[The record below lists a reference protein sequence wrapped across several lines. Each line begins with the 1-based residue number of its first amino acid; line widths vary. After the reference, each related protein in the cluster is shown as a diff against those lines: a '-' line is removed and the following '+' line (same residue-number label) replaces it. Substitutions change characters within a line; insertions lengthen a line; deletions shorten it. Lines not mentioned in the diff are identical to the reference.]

1 MRRGINYM
9 INIGKFNT
17 LKVAR
22 KTDFGYYLD
31 AGTGSTR
38 DDVLLPDNST
48 AGKELSVG
56 DEVKAFIY
64 RDSRDR
70 IIATLNEPLAQVG
83 DIAYLK
89 AVSKTKVGI
98 FVSLG
103 LEKDVLVPFKEQ
115 QYNLEINKSYL
126 FYIYVDKT
134 GRIAGTTDIDRYL
147 INMDPEDET
156 ERDKYRIGDEVSG
169 IVYGFQTNSSAM
181 IAVDKTYRGVILN
194 NEYFS
199 ELKEGDELNLRIIR
213 IYEDGKLGLTSR
225 KIPADERLSL
235 EEQIL
240 DYLKNNDG
248 FMVLN
253 DKSSPDDIRKT
264 FNESK
269 NYFKNALGGLMKR
282 GLIVQDEK
290 GTRLK

>member
-1 MRRGINYM
+1 MNHM

-38 DDVLLPDNST
+38 NDVLLPNNST
-48 AGKELSVG
+48 SGKELSIG

-64 RDSRDR
+64 RDSKDR
-70 IIATLNEPLAQVG
+70 IIATLDEPLAQVG

-89 AVSKTKVGI
+89 AVSKSKVGI
-98 FVSLG
+98 FVGLG

-115 QYNLEINKSYL
+115 QYNLAINKSYL
-126 FYIYVDKT
+126 FYIYVDRT

-156 ERDKYRIGDEVSG
+156 ERGKYRIGDEVSG
-169 IVYGFQTNSSAM
+169 IVYGFQTNNSAM

-213 IYEDGKLGLTSR
+213 IYDDGKLGLTSR
-225 KIPADERLSL
+225 KRPADERLSL

-253 DKSSPDDIRKT
+253 DKSSPEDIRKV
-264 FNESK
+264 FNQSK

>member
-169 IVYGFQTNSSAM
+169 IVYGFQTNNSAM

-225 KIPADERLSL
+225 KRPVDERLSL

-253 DKSSPDDIRKT
+253 DKSSPDDIRKV
-264 FNESK
+264 FNQSK